1 MNYQDLVET
10 INSMGI
16 TELRNYAIK
25 LVRENVGLKTKVEN
39 LNRKLYK
46 RYEGYRG
53 EVFDK
58 DARKRGI

>member
-1 MNYQDLVET
+1 MNYKDLIEN
-10 INSMGI
+10 INSMDI
-16 TELRNYAIK
+16 TELRNYVIK
-25 LVRENVGLKTKVEN
+25 LVRENLGLKTKVEN

>member
-1 MNYQDLVET
+1 MNYQDLVES
-10 INSMGI
+10 INNMDI

-58 DARKRGI
+58 DSRKRGI